1 MFKLEVFA
9 CLLLLYVVP
18 NSNPRDLLR
27 RLADAVDSG
36 VPYER
41 LKQSPLMVEI
51 DAYFS
56 ATDPEVV
63 ECPEMF
69 DVVWP
74 PDVAS
79 DHNAA
84 R

>member
-1 MFKLEVFA
+1 MSFTTDS
-9 CLLLLYVVP
+9 Y
-18 NSNPRDLLR
+18 PRDLLR

-51 DAYFS
+51 DAYLESTEF
-56 ATDPEVV
+56 DEV
-63 ECPEMF
+63 E
-69 DVVWP
+69 
-74 PDVAS
+74 S
-79 DHNAA
+79 